1 MSAIWLSMSAHSLS
15 KEEAEKA
22 AAAQAV
28 KAGDP
33 VKITAGEFKGS
44 SGTVIT
50 FEGQKPYLPLRGRQ
64 VDHWRDQG
72 HRHQRRGKLVNCD
85 PWRACAS
92 L

>member
-1 MSAIWLSMSAHSLS
+1 MAAK
-15 KEEAEKA
+15 KEAPKA

-50 FEGQKPYLPLRGRQ
+50 FEGQKPYLFA
-64 VDHWRDQG
+64 VV
-72 HRHQRRGKLVNCD
+72 KLTTGEIKAIAISDV
-85 PWRACAS
+85 AS
-92 L
+92 S